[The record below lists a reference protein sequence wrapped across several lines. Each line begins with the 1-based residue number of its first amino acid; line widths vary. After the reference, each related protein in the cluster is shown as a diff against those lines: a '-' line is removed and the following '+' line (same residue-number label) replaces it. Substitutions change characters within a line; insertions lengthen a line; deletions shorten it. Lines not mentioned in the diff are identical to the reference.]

1 MLPSHE
7 GTKRIRYK
15 NSYTPK
21 GNHHILGTKK
31 RYSSRLDCLR
41 VSFFVGD
48 SLALTITLI
57 ETSPTA

>member
-31 RYSSRLDCLR
+31 DTLAGL
-41 VSFFVGD
+41 
-48 SLALTITLI
+48 LALEYLFLWAIH
-57 ETSPTA
+57 